1 MNKEEIIKEI
11 ISILD
16 TSNYVDPAEHIYDG
30 LKQIKRK
37 ITYATVHDFLWALE
51 SSTVGDFDG
60 KVAECAN
67 KIKPLLADMT
77 IDEAYE
83 NYCTEYEN
91 GTHLIGTGLL
101 WMAKETKDTFIYR
114 SKTDTEFSEKWG
126 LKIEER
132 ELSLEER
139 YHIWFTNNYEY
150 GMERYFDPNNIPKF
164 DDPYYEPTPTKL
176 ITITYNDKTIESYE

>member
-1 MNKEEIIKEI
+1 MNKEQQ
-11 ISILD
+11 
-16 TSNYVDPAEHIYDG
+16 
-30 LKQIKRK
+30 QI
-37 ITYATVHDFLWALE
+37 
-51 SSTVGDFDG
+51 
-60 KVAECAN
+60 
-67 KIKPLLADMT
+67 

-101 WMAKETKDTFIYR
+101 WMTKETKDTFIYR

-132 ELSLEER
+132 ELSFKER
-139 YHIWFTNNYEY
+139 RDLSYEY
-150 GMERYFDPNNIPKF
+150 AIKNNAIPLCIDAYGEKGIPKYMETINNTGW
-164 DDPYYEPTPTKL
+164 DIPTRL